1 MTMYKL
7 VLFDVGN
14 ILVKDSKDVSEYMSE
29 SIRNI
34 YGRVVTVNLNDYS
47 GWTSQ
52 EIAQDVLRKD
62 KMDEAEIKAKL
73 NRIMEDLFYTYYNV
87 AGHDRQVLV
96 DGARELL
103 AQLWKK
109 DITMGIITGEAERI
123 VKFRAEKTTIH
134 GFFKTGAYGN
144 DGKTFEEIVR
154 NAVKKAE
161 SEFKIGKEEILIVT
175 NSPYMI
181 KDAKAVGVAS
191 VGVESGHHSE
201 GELRWAGA
209 SLVVKSI
216 KDRGKIMELV
226 G

>member
-1 MTMYKL
+1 MYKL

-123 VKFRAEKTTIH
+123 AKFRAEKTTIH

>member
-123 VKFRAEKTTIH
+123 AKFRAEKTTIH

>member
-1 MTMYKL
+1 MIMYKL

-123 VKFRAEKTTIH
+123 AKFRAEKTTIH

>member
-1 MTMYKL
+1 MRMYKL

-14 ILVKDSKDVSEYMSE
+14 MLVRDSKDVSEYMAE

-34 YGRVVTVNLNDYS
+34 YGRVVTVNLSDYA

-87 AGHDRQVLV
+87 AGHDKQVLV

-109 DITMGIITGEAERI
+109 DIAMGIITGEAERI
-123 VKFRAEKTTIH
+123 AKFRAEKTTIH
-134 GFFKTGAYGN
+134 GFFKIGAYGN
-144 DGKTFEEIVR
+144 DGKTFEDIVR
-154 NAVKKAE
+154 SAVKRAE
-161 SEFKIGKEEILIVT
+161 SELKIGKEEILIVT

-201 GELRWAGA
+201 GELKSAGA

-216 KDRGKIMELV
+216 KDRGKILGLV